1 MSDFFNE
8 DVLKAELKKENQQ
21 AMVYLV
27 NTYHKPLCAY
37 IYNLSNDY
45 ELAQDIVQGV
55 FVKTWED
62 KDSIERVRSIKRYL
76 YKSVYNRLL
85 NHWRDNKK
93 LLAIEARH
101 LEELS
106 YFVENETEESL
117 QKQMEVVQKEI
128 QNLPK
133 KCKET
138 FLLSKQ
144 EGLTNIEIA
153 NFMDVSLRTV
163 EAQIYKAFKLLRKKL
178 IRFNDDV

>member
-1 MSDFFNE
+1 MTRFLD
-8 DVLKAELKKENQQ
+8 DDILKAELKKGNQQ
-21 AMVYLV
+21 AVVFLM

-37 IYNLSNDY
+37 VYNLSNDY
-45 ELAQDIVQGV
+45 ELAQDIVQNV
-55 FVKTWED
+55 FVKIWED
-62 KDSIERVRSIKRYL
+62 RHKIEHVKSIKRYL

-93 LLAIEARH
+93 ILTVEARH

-106 YFVENETEESL
+106 YFIDSETQESL
-117 QKQMEVVQKEI
+117 QNKIEAIKIEI

-153 NFMDVSLRTV
+153 EFMDVSLRTV
-163 EAQIYKAFKLLRKKL
+163 ETQLYKAFKLLRSKL
-178 IRFNDDV
+178 VHK